1 MPRVIHFEIPADNP
15 ERAVTFYEKVFG
27 WNINKWEGPADY
39 WLAMTG
45 PDDVPGINGA
55 ITRRADRGTVTY
67 ALDVPSVDE
76 FTQRIVE
83 AGGSVITPKMPIPG
97 IGWHAYCKD
106 TEGNTFGIME
116 ADPSAR

>member
-1 MPRVIHFEIPADNP
+1 MGR
-15 ERAVTFYEKVFG
+15 T
-27 WNINKWEGPADY
+27 ADY

-55 ITRRADRGTVTY
+55 ITPRANRGTATY

-76 FTQRIVE
+76 FTQRIIE
-83 AGGSVITPKMPIPG
+83 AGGSVITPKMPIPEV
-97 IGWHAYCKD
+97 GWHAYRKD
-106 TEGNTFGIME
+106 TEGNTFGIIE

>member
-55 ITRRADRGTVTY
+55 ITPRDHRVTTNSI
-67 ALDVPSVDE
+67 DVPSVDE
-76 FTQRIVE
+76 FTTKIVE
-83 AGGSVITPKMPIPG
+83 AGGSVVMPKSPVPG
-97 IGWHAYCKD
+97 IGYLAYCMD
-106 TEGNTFGIME
+106 TEGNVFGIIE